1 MQTTTR
7 DSNCF
12 KKFSLGRAEFLWII
26 MIVVLF
32 SSCQKTVN
40 DEVIQEEPS
49 TRSANESAV
58 ESSNQ
63 QIGINVLLNRTV
75 NDVILKDLAQYG
87 TVTEVIRQI
96 NALSMITAKSN
107 LEIISKL
114 SFIKSANANAD
125 RQGSPVDAVSVSE
138 FSAGINTWNLDAV
151 NVTNFGAGRTIS
163 QDGSG
168 IYIGVLDSG
177 LPDSW
182 KQYFPEERIATQ
194 YAKSFGGGAGPIN
207 NVSEQPNKWEH
218 DQNSHG
224 VHVTSTIIGYQFG
237 SSYVNGVAP
246 KATIIPVKVLNQ
258 TGFGT
263 SFAISQGVVYIA
275 DLKAGP
281 LAAFPVVINMSI
293 GGSRLDAVEKASIDY
308 AVSKGVIIVAAAG
321 NEGSAGM
328 TYPGAYAPVISVAAA
343 GWKDQWTA
351 ANWWRTLDVND
362 PTKTSDFFIASFS
375 SRANAGQDLD
385 VAAPG
390 EYVVGP
396 YQFNSGKISYYYLS
410 GTSMASPHV
419 AGIVAL
425 MAQKNPSLTAA
436 QAESILENNALN
448 WGAGSLKVIDPNTGS
463 LITESWGADATGKGF
478 ITADAALK

>member
-1 MQTTTR
+1 MQTATMKT
-7 DSNCF
+7 NCL
-12 KKFSLGRAEFLWII
+12 KKFIFKGAGFMSISLIFF
-26 MIVVLF
+26 F
-32 SSCQKTVN
+32 SSCQKSMH
-40 DEVIQEEPS
+40 DEINGEEPS
-49 TRSANESAV
+49 TRVAGQAAMET
-58 ESSNQ
+58 SNQ
-63 QIGINVLLNRTV
+63 QITINVLLNRPMS
-75 NDVILKDLAQYG
+75 DFILKDLAKYG
-87 TVTEVIRQI
+87 TVKEVISQL
-96 NALSMITAKSN
+96 NALSMMADKRSLELIT
-107 LEIISKL
+107 KL
-114 SFIKSANANAD
+114 SYVQTANVDAE
-125 RQGSPVDAVSVSE
+125 RKGSPVDAVSVTD

-151 NVTNFGAGRTIS
+151 NVTDFGAGRTIA

-177 LPDSW
+177 LPDLW
-182 KQYFPEERIATQ
+182 QQYFPQERIAIQ
-194 YAKSFGGGAGPIN
+194 YAKSFGGGAGPIG

-237 SSYVNGVAP
+237 TAYVNGIAP

-258 TGFGT
+258 TGSGT

-281 LAAFPVVINMSI
+281 LSGSPVIINMSI
-293 GGSRLDAVEKASIDY
+293 GGARLDAVEKASIDY
-308 AVSKGVIIVAAAG
+308 AISKGVIIVAAAG
-321 NEGSAGM
+321 NEGTAGM

-343 GWKDQWTA
+343 GWKNQWKA
-351 ANWWRTLDVND
+351 ASWWRTLDVAD

-375 SRANAGQDLD
+375 SRAISGQDLD

-390 EYVVGP
+390 EYIVGP
-396 YQFNSGKISYYYLS
+396 YQVNSGQISYYYLS

-436 QAESILENNALN
+436 QAESILENAALKWN
-448 WGAGSLKVIDPNTGS
+448 AGSLQVIDPNTGTT
-463 LITESWGADATGKGF
+463 ITESWGTDAIGKGF